1 MSNEARTETR
11 LKVSLIVVSILFAIS
26 LITNLYLYTRQYV
39 GITPDG
45 NLEQQIADLQSQL
58 DSLNT
63 THQNYVSIHSH
74 SNLEYAILENQIAN
88 LQDQTNSLQ
97 TQINHLK
104 SAKLIL
110 VNLYGTDIR
119 LPLTPPYFYVEGEVV
134 NVGTDYAFNCKLHV
148 ILYQGAIVAID
159 TYLELG
165 TIIGEGYTTVD
176 SKITYLGG
184 EITSQSITAVIMGV
198 YP

>member
-1 MSNEARTETR
+1 MSKEARKGTG
-11 LKVSLIVVSILFAIS
+11 LKGALIVVSILFVIS
-26 LITNLYLYTRQYV
+26 LITNLYFYTRQYV

-45 NLEQQIADLQSQL
+45 GLEQQIADLQSQL

-74 SNLEYAILENQIAN
+74 SNLEYDILENQIAD

-97 TQINHLK
+97 TQIENLK

-110 VNLYGTDIR
+110 VNLYGTDTR
-119 LPLTPPYFYVEGEVV
+119 PLSQTPYLHVEGEVV
-134 NVGTDYAFNCKLHV
+134 NVGTYYAFNCKLHV
-148 ILYQGAIVAID
+148 ILYQGAVVAED
-159 TYLELG
+159 TYVNLG

-176 SKITYLGG
+176 SKIYYEG
-184 EITSQSITAVIMGV
+184 EALTRQSIPAVIMGV